1 MGVSIMTKQVSGKG
15 VTGGRSRLVR
25 AMVMALCLCVLPLGG
40 AQADSGWWVI
50 LGSIAAPGNNYT
62 PRVEAGARRAE
73 AAARRCGLR
82 PHQDFSSKF
91 RGFVPGY
98 VVVVVGAFSSQS
110 KAKSVLAQA
119 RRCVPDAYIKQGTYA
134 GE

>member
-1 MGVSIMTKQVSGKG
+1 MTKQGCGKG
-15 VTGGRSRLVR
+15 TTGRCSTLAR
-25 AMVMALCLCVLPLGG
+25 AMALAMCLCALPLGG
-40 AQADSGWWVI
+40 ARAESGWWVVV
-50 LGSIAAPGNNYT
+50 GSIAAPDNNYT

-98 VVVVVGAFSSQS
+98 VVVVVGAFGSQS
-110 KAKSVLAQA
+110 KARSVLAQA
-119 RRCVPDAYIKQGTYA
+119 RRCVPDAYIKQGAYA

>member
-1 MGVSIMTKQVSGKG
+1 MTKQVSAKG
-15 VTGGRSRLVR
+15 AMGGRSRLAR
-25 AMVMALCLCVLPLGG
+25 AMALAVCLCALPLGG
-40 AQADSGWWVI
+40 AQAAALDSGWWVI

-62 PRVEAGARRAE
+62 PRVEAAARRAE

-98 VVVVVGAFSSQS
+98 VVVVVGAFGSQS
-110 KAKSVLAQA
+110 QARSVLAQA
-119 RRCVPDAYIKQGTYA
+119 RRCVPDAYIKQGAYA